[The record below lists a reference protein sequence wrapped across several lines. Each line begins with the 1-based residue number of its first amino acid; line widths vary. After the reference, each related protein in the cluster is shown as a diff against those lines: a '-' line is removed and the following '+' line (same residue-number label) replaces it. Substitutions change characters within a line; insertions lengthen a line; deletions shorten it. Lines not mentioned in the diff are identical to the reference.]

1 MAMSKLC
8 KKPLKNNPFSTYR
21 DPVTGKW
28 VVVTKSPKLAY

>member
-1 MAMSKLC
+1 MAMAKVC

-28 VVVTKSPKLAY
+28 VVIKSPKLAY